1 VGSVVERDDFGLACT
16 LSGFA
21 VDIVELHLG
30 AAVGSSPSAGIQ
42 AAVAV

>member
-21 VDIVELHLG
+21 VDNLG

>member
-21 VDIVELHLG
+21 VDTQNQKIFNY
-30 AAVGSSPSAGIQ
+30 SK
-42 AAVAV
+42 